1 MLSLED
7 SDSERFQTAEAG
19 SSADEVD
26 DCLSVV
32 WEVEGLA
39 VAEATG
45 PKTSERPAG
54 AEAPGSDELMES
66 PGPEEEQR
74 KKPVWAWQGR
84 VPWRGVGS
92 RSLTCGD
99 SVQAHIPEVF
109 RDMGRTGEDFGRVRA
124 SALQTILRA
133 GGIGRGSVWV
143 RGRTAECH
151 RMPGGP

>member
-1 MLSLED
+1 MSQEDVLVLSLED

-45 PKTSERPAG
+45 AKTSERPAR

-66 PGPEEEQR
+66 PGPGEEQR
-74 KKPVWAWQGR
+74 KKLVLAW
-84 VPWRGVGS
+84 
-92 RSLTCGD
+92 
-99 SVQAHIPEVF
+99 
-109 RDMGRTGEDFGRVRA
+109 
-124 SALQTILRA
+124 
-133 GGIGRGSVWV
+133 
-143 RGRTAECH
+143 
-151 RMPGGP
+151 